1 MERKEK
7 GAESER
13 KKQEGSSMVKKLKR
27 GVLVGKRGGL
37 CSTPP
42 PIWRLDEFYNSN
54 NKTSSEFLNLHPT
67 TSLSARK
74 LCSSLWE
81 IESYQFQ
88 HNPLAQMSK
97 AGARL
102 RRKHQ
107 KRNGFELPKHL
118 IGLDT
123 PTNSLHHHQPATAS
137 SLGRLV
143 SASLIQHHQSVESNG
158 CALQPLPPASCSSSL
173 EVAPYKGR
181 MGESSRSFK
190 TSTELLKVLNR
201 IWTLEEQHASNIAL
215 VKALKMELDH
225 CQAKIEVLL
234 HEKQSDRQEMD
245 DLMKHVTENKLVWK
259 NKDQD
264 QIKATL
270 QLLRD
275 ELEGERKLR
284 KHSESLHRKLAREIS
299 EVKSSFSNALREL
312 ERERKARILLEN
324 LCDEFANGIKEYE
337 QEVRSLKQNPEKDHS
352 GMTSSDRLIL
362 HLSEAWLD
370 ERMQMKIAEAQNDL
384 AERNTIVE
392 KLGFD
397 IENFLQAKRSV
408 ELKKNS
414 KFSPMELKG
423 NCSRRHSLESFPL
436 NEAISAPQHVAD
448 EDSTDGDSHALEAS
462 KTASG
467 KQIKLSARQH
477 KKNVAE
483 GQHEGLVKSNSM
495 RKKVS
500 QEKTKGNSLSGLQG
514 QFEEHMARAMS
525 YTGNR
530 RQSADN
536 KHGEITKM
544 GEENRALID
553 NLVESE
559 YCDLIR
565 EGLQEIQSK
574 RVAAHGLKSNPPESN
589 CMVET
594 GIQPVYTGNASPVQQ
609 WMSKLTTPEF
619 GKSES
624 TLEWPPGLNENTL
637 MAKLLEARLEAKRF
651 RSKTSKGPV

>member
-1 MERKEK
+1 M
-7 GAESER
+7 
-13 KKQEGSSMVKKLKR
+13 
-27 GVLVGKRGGL
+27 
-37 CSTPP
+37 
-42 PIWRLDEFYNSN
+42 
-54 NKTSSEFLNLHPT
+54 
-67 TSLSARK
+67 
-74 LCSSLWE
+74 
-81 IESYQFQ
+81 
-88 HNPLAQMSK
+88 
-97 AGARL
+97 
-102 RRKHQ
+102 
-107 KRNGFELPKHL
+107 
-118 IGLDT
+118 
-123 PTNSLHHHQPATAS
+123 
-137 SLGRLV
+137 
-143 SASLIQHHQSVESNG
+143 
-158 CALQPLPPASCSSSL
+158 
-173 EVAPYKGR
+173 APYKGR
-181 MGESSRSFK
+181 IGESSQSFK

-225 CQAKIEVLL
+225 SQAKIEVLL

-264 QIKATL
+264 RIKATV

-352 GMTSSDRLIL
+352 DMTSSDRLIL

-462 KTASG
+462 KTAGG

-514 QFEEHMARAMS
+514 KFEEHMARAMS

-530 RQSADN
+530 SQSADN
-536 KHGEITKM
+536 KHDEITKM
-544 GEENRALID
+544 GEENRTLVD
-553 NLVESE
+553 NLEESE
-559 YCDLIR
+559 YCDLIK

-574 RVAAHGLKSNPPESN
+574 RVAVHGLKSNPPDSN

-609 WMSKLTTPEF
+609 WMSKLTTPDF

-637 MAKLLEARLEAKRF
+637 MAKLLEARLEAKRS